1 MKRILALILATA
13 LFASCSHDEGTSSTD
28 LAQLPPPK
36 QEPTKLAD
44 APPPPPPPPLGAK
57 SQPDIATG
65 AVGGVEG
72 GVLGGVV
79 GGVVGTTMMPSS
91 IPASAPHSSLYAQ
104 SGSFQPL
111 QVAKPQYLRTEKRAP
126 GSPVDAEFTTEE
138 YGRIVENRFLD
149 PAREPLST
157 FSIDVDRAS
166 YAMVRRFLESG
177 QLPPRDAVRIEELI
191 NYFEYDYPAPRGN
204 EPFSITTEVASCPWN
219 ERHRLLR
226 IGLQAEKIDLE
237 DLPPNNLVFLL
248 DVSGSMSS
256 PDKLP
261 LLKSSLSMLV
271 DNLRSD
277 DSVAIV
283 VYAGNAGL
291 VLPPTP
297 GTQKGRIL
305 DALARL
311 EAGGSTAGAQG
322 IVLAYETAR
331 ANLLRG
337 GNNRVILATD
347 GDFNVGVS
355 SDGELQRLI
364 ERERESGIFLSV
376 LGFGTGNVKDSKM
389 ELLADKGNGNYAY
402 IDGLG
407 EAKKVL
413 VSEMGGTLLAV
424 AKDVKLQVEFNP
436 AKVAAYR
443 LIGYENRVLAAED
456 FNDDKKDA
464 GEIGAGHSVTALYEI
479 VPPGVPVP
487 SGSVDPLKYQT
498 NKRETAAHASA
509 EIATVKI
516 RYKRPDGE
524 RSMLLSESV
533 MDDGAKIATAS
544 SDMRFAAAV
553 AELGLLLRDSEF
565 KGDASFDDVKRLA
578 SRATARDTEG
588 HRGDFLELAGKAGQI
603 KGTKEIAMR

>member
-1 MKRILALILATA
+1 PY
-13 LFASCSHDEGTSSTD
+13 FAKGERGR
-28 LAQLPPPK
+28 
-36 QEPTKLAD
+36 
-44 APPPPPPPPLGAK
+44 AK
-57 SQPDIATG
+57 D
-65 AVGGVEG
+65 GVT
-72 GVLGGVV
+72 GGVV
-79 GGVVGTTMMPSS
+79 GGVVSPSTLTSAAPMRIAGQSYDIAARPPGTPFEMERD
-91 IPASAPHSSLYAQ
+91 
-104 SGSFQPL
+104 FN
-111 QVAKPQYLRTEKRAP
+111 
-126 GSPVDAEFTTEE
+126 TEE

-149 PAREPLST
+149 PSREPLST
-157 FSIDVDRAS
+157 FSVDVDRAS

-191 NYFEYDYPAPRGN
+191 NYFEYDYPAPRGDA
-204 EPFSITTEVASCPWN
+204 PFSITTEIASCPWN

-248 DVSGSMSS
+248 DVSGSMNA

-261 LLKSSLSMLV
+261 LLKSSLSLLV

-283 VYAGNAGL
+283 VYAGSAGL

-305 DALARL
+305 DALSRL
-311 EAGGSTAGAQG
+311 EAGGSTAGGQG

-331 ANLLRG
+331 DSFLRG

-364 ERERESGIFLSV
+364 EKERESGIFLSV

-402 IDGLG
+402 IDGLA

-413 VSEMGGTLLAV
+413 VTEMGGTLLAV

-436 AKVAAYR
+436 ARVAAYR

-456 FNDDKKDA
+456 FNDDRKDA

-487 SGSVDPLKYQT
+487 SGTVDPLKYQP
-498 NKRETAAHASA
+498 NKSKAPARASA
-509 EIATVKI
+509 EVATVKI
-516 RYKRPDGE
+516 RYKKPDGA
-524 RSMLLSESV
+524 RSMLLSETVLDS
-533 MDDGAKIATAS
+533 GAKIEVAS

-565 KGDASFDDVKRLA
+565 KGDASFEEVTRLA
-578 SRATARDTEG
+578 SRAAARDAEG
-588 HRGDFLELAGKAGQI
+588 HRADFLRLADKAARI